1 MIIQMFFFSWPLYEY
16 FAVQQ
21 LNVSSQIQVSPPHT
35 SIPRQNPPLF
45 SELQQEMKKDTD
57 QLLKLGGYKVCNIY
71 FHEIFWEGTK
81 CSLDQTMGLIDALT

>member
-1 MIIQMFFFSWPLYEY
+1 MYIFDFHRHLLIIQTFFFSSWPLYEY

-21 LNVSSQIQVSPPHT
+21 LNVSSQIQVLPPHT

-57 QLLKLGGYKVCNIY
+57 QLLKLGGYKVRNIY
-71 FHEIFWEGTK
+71 FHEIFGGGP
-81 CSLDQTMGLIDALT
+81 SAH